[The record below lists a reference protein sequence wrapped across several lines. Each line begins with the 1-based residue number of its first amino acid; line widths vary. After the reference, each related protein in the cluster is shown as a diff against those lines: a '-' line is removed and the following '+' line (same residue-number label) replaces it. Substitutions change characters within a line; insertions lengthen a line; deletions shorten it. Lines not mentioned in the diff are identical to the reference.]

1 MTSLESFG
9 RLLYT
14 FSYVIIYLFFSSEKK
29 FLMALTK
36 YLIKIFLFV
45 ILLSPCL
52 FLSIWNVHIPT
63 RCWHGSNDSLG
74 SLAYTSRDLQ
84 WSRILRGHSWVPQG
98 TVLQLQFIDYKRLL
112 RMTPANLYLS
122 KPEVI
127 YSLSR
132 TCFLQFPQRGVI
144 QLLLELVYMWGN

>member
-1 MTSLESFG
+1 MTGKRILSCFREPFVCRDRVTRDRVSFHWSWLFLVQRTMTSLESFG

-74 SLAYTSRDLQ
+74 SLAYTCRDLQ
-84 WSRILRGHSWVPQG
+84 WSRILRGHSWIP
-98 TVLQLQFIDYKRLL
+98 
-112 RMTPANLYLS
+112 
-122 KPEVI
+122 
-127 YSLSR
+127 
-132 TCFLQFPQRGVI
+132 
-144 QLLLELVYMWGN
+144 